1 MLHRLAPL
9 PPSAPS
15 PYILLTSTRPTP
27 TELGR
32 TLATRLYDLS
42 SAHRE
47 GGEGNLWRHASTH
60 DNARRHAPAR
70 PVTVAKDG
78 GHRRGLCVSPPC
90 VDERR
95 GEASRPCVL
104 EIAEPVGAFQSPRSS
119 SDGLG
124 VAQPSHLASRRRHQ
138 SRRPSRPGGLVQPTA
153 SVYPRP
159 STAGTHWNGALP
171 SLARPCL
178 PPPANVPYVHAPGG
192 GPPRRGLGLG
202 GLARLLGCC
211 RKTSCLLCSTSGHRT
226 RAQEQAW
233 QRHHQRRL
241 VPACN
246 ETRVAGEMSAEGQI
260 WEPHR

>member
-42 SAHRE
+42 STHRE

-60 DNARRHAPAR
+60 DNARRHTPAR

-78 GHRRGLCVSPPC
+78 EHRRGLCVSPPC
-90 VDERR
+90 ADERR

-171 SLARPCL
+171 VSP
-178 PPPANVPYVHAPGG
+178 VHASLLLPTSRTYMHPEAALLVAVLVSG
-192 GPPRRGLGLG
+192 
-202 GLARLLGCC
+202 AWLGCWGAPEKRRVC
-211 RKTSCLLCSTSGHRT
+211 F
-226 RAQEQAW
+226 A
-233 QRHHQRRL
+233 RRL
-241 VPACN
+241 VT
-246 ETRVAGEMSAEGQI
+246 ERE
-260 WEPHR
+260 HRSRPGNDITNTASCLHVTKPEWQVR